1 MGYEELIKAIKE
13 VGERKLRDIWATA
26 ESKAEMIRKE
36 AESRA
41 TALRMEYEE
50 RLNAM
55 VGKKRSLILKETDR
69 EAYQIRLKA
78 QEELSERLFSTAVA
92 LLPGLRGERY
102 KEIFEAL
109 VNEIPHSR
117 WVTVRVNPD
126 DILIAKSCFEGAEI
140 IGDPSIT
147 GGFVV
152 ENSEGN
158 IIINTFEKRLERLW
172 PEILPGILKTLREM
186 YETPDR

>member
-1 MGYEELIKAIKE
+1 MGYEELIEAIKE
-13 VGERKLRDIWATA
+13 EGERKLRDIWATA
-26 ESKAEMIRKE
+26 ESKAEIIRKE

-50 RLNAM
+50 RLN
-55 VGKKRSLILKETDR
+55 VEVEKNRSLILKEAVR

-78 QEELSERLFSTAVA
+78 QEELSERLFSTAVG
-92 LLPGLRGERY
+92 LLPDLRRERY

-109 VNEIPHSR
+109 FNEIPHSR

-126 DILIAKSCFEGAEI
+126 DILIAKSCFEGAKI

-152 ENSEGN
+152 ENCEGN

-172 PEILPGILKTLREM
+172 PEILPEILKTLREM

>member
-1 MGYEELIKAIKE
+1 MGYEELIEAIKE
-13 VGERKLRDIWATA
+13 EGERKLREIWATA
-26 ESKAEMIRKE
+26 ETMAEIIRKE

-50 RLNAM
+50 RLN
-55 VGKKRSLILKETDR
+55 VEVEKKRSLILKEAVR

-78 QEELSERLFSTAVA
+78 QEKLSERLFSTAVG
-92 LLPGLRGERY
+92 LLSVLKRERY
-102 KEIFEAL
+102 KEVFEAL
-109 VNEIPHSR
+109 FNEIPHSR

-126 DILIAKSCFEGAEI
+126 DILIAESCFKGTDI
-140 IGDPSIT
+140 IVDPSIT

-172 PEILPGILKTLREM
+172 PEILPEILKTIREM

>member
-1 MGYEELIKAIKE
+1 MGYEELIEAIKE
-13 VGERKLRDIWATA
+13 EGERKLREIWATA
-26 ESKAEMIRKE
+26 ETTAEIIRKE
-36 AESRA
+36 AESRV
-41 TALRMEYEE
+41 TALRMEYDE
-50 RLNAM
+50 RLN
-55 VGKKRSLILKETDR
+55 VEVEKKRSLILKEAVR

-78 QEELSERLFSTAVA
+78 QEKLSERLFSTAVG
-92 LLPGLRGERY
+92 LLSVLRRERY
-102 KEIFEAL
+102 KEVFEAL
-109 VNEIPHSR
+109 FNEIPHSR

-126 DILIAKSCFEGAEI
+126 DILIAESCFKGADI
-140 IGDPSIT
+140 IVDSSIT

-172 PEILPGILKTLREM
+172 PEILPEILKTIREM